1 MDAAAYQQFFLEP
14 DDSRHRRY
22 EALRALFVEQHS
34 LKRVAQDY
42 GVSYGTLSNWAS
54 EFRAQWDVGQRP
66 PFSFSQNGADPPHP
80 MMPLRF
86 RKASRSPMLA
96 SCRWKR
102 EGAFAHVTREC
113 SCSFRCSQ
121 KFASPNLS
129 RGPIIPSRRWC
140 PLSRRCS
147 VC

>member
-42 GVSYGTLSNWAS
+42 GVSYGALSNWAS

-66 PFSFSQNGADPPHP
+66 PFSFSQNEADQPHP
-80 MMPLRF
+80 MMPIRF

-96 SCRWKR
+96 NCHWKR

-113 SCSFRCSQ
+113 SYFFRCSRR
-121 KFASPNLS
+121 FASPNLS
-129 RGPIIPSRRWC
+129 
-140 PLSRRCS
+140 
-147 VC
+147 

>member
-66 PFSFSQNGADPPHP
+66 PFSF
-80 MMPLRF
+80 RV
-86 RKASRSPMLA
+86 SPKSDLCCK
-96 SCRWKR
+96 SVFEW
-102 EGAFAHVTREC
+102 GIHVGWFE
-113 SCSFRCSQ
+113 SFQ
-121 KFASPNLS
+121 
-129 RGPIIPSRRWC
+129 
-140 PLSRRCS
+140 
-147 VC
+147 